1 MASTFP
7 TAVDTFSTPT
17 AGSAT
22 SSPSHATLHVNVNN
36 AITNAQTYMGMTL
49 VGSTTAG
56 SAVSTLTLNNVF
68 SATYNAYRI
77 VVSGGTASGGT
88 VSCTTQLIDS
98 GGTPVITGYYEVFM
112 YSTYASSG
120 VSTANGSNIAS
131 FLRGINSVG
140 AGYSMTGVFDL
151 VNPFTAQPTHYYNS
165 VSPIGGNAGLSMGY
179 QSSATSYTGLKLT
192 ATSGTM
198 TSTKLAVY
206 GYRL

>member
-1 MASTFP
+1 MASLFP
-7 TAVDTFSTPT
+7 ASVDTFSTPT

-56 SAVSTLTLNNVF
+56 SGVTTLTLNNVF
-68 SATYNAYRI
+68 SATYNAYRV
-77 VVSGGTASGGT
+77 VVSGGTSTGGT
-88 VSCTTQLIDS
+88 VSCITQLIDS
-98 GGTPVITGYYEVFM
+98 GGTPVATGYYEVFI

-131 FLRGINSVG
+131 FLRGVNSIG
-140 AGYSMTGVFDL
+140 TGYSMTGVFDL
-151 VNPFTAQPTHYYNS
+151 LNPFTAEPTHYYNS
-165 VSPIGGNAGLSMGY
+165 VSPIANNGGLSMGY
-179 QSSATSYTGLKLT
+179 QSTASSYTGLKLT
-192 ATSGTM
+192 TTGTM
-198 TSTKLAVY
+198 TNTKLAVY